1 MTLDGFPIK
10 VNQTI
15 HKIPLPKRFK
25 SDLECHKEYLFFIN
39 VLDVEL
45 ESLQGL
51 IKYRESIKNINE
63 AHAPKVDIDRILQR
77 ELSFKFED
85 IKYSV

>member
-1 MTLDGFPIK
+1 VTLGGFPLK
-10 VNQTI
+10 VYQTI